1 MLSNK
6 YYTPNFDKVLAEA
19 NYVRFGEH
27 PIYIQKCNNDKSNG
41 EKPYYRIIFDLI
53 HKDYSKLQETWVDK
67 ISEERFK
74 EVTLN
79 TIRNFCYTIS
89 EDLKYE
95 TLLMLTADFYSHNN
109 DLENFNKAKELFNQ
123 ISFRDYET
131 GK

>member
-6 YYTPNFDKVLAEA
+6 YYTPNFDKILSDAG
-19 NYVRFGEH
+19 YVRFGEH
-27 PIYIQKCNNDKSNG
+27 PIYIQKCVCEKS
-41 EKPYYRIIFDLI
+41 YYRIIFDLI

-123 ISFRDYET
+123 ISFKDYET